1 MTVADVSVII
11 RTIGRPRLLADALQS
26 LHRCRPAP
34 AEVVVVDQSD
44 TEETAAVV
52 AASPLAGVRLVRS
65 TGRGHSLALNEG
77 LQAAAHDTV
86 LVTDD
91 DCTVA
96 PDWIGVAVR
105 ELAANPEALL
115 TGQVLPAAP
124 DARTV
129 PSTIALDEPR
139 DYSGQLLCSVLYTG
153 NMVGSRRRILG
164 LGGFDERIREA
175 AEDCDFCYR
184 WLREGRP
191 LLYVPEL
198 RVWHHDWRSG
208 QELISLHAG
217 YHYGQGMFY
226 AKHLRAGDLLVL
238 RFIARDL
245 RGWLR
250 SLADAARGVPR
261 WADAR
266 RGMIRG
272 LQAGLRAG
280 WRAFG

>member
-11 RTIGRPRLLADALQS
+11 RTIGRPRLVADALES

-34 AEVVVVDQSD
+34 AEVIVVDQSD
-44 TEETAAVV
+44 TKETAAVV
-52 AASPLAGVRLVRS
+52 ASVPLAGVRLVRS
-65 TGRGHSLALNEG
+65 SGRGHSLALNEG
-77 LQAAAHDTV
+77 LREASHDTV

-105 ELAANPEALL
+105 ELAADPEALL
-115 TGQVLPAAP
+115 TGQVLPAAR

-129 PSTIALDEPR
+129 PSTIVLDEPR

-153 NMVGSRRRILG
+153 NMAGSRRAILD

-184 WLREGRP
+184 WLRDGRR
-191 LLYVPEL
+191 LRYVPEL

-226 AKHLRAGDLLVL
+226 AKHLRAGDLTMM
-238 RFIARDL
+238 RFIAHDVYS
-245 RGWLR
+245 WLS
-250 SLADAARGVPR
+250 SLAGSARGMPR

-266 RGMIRG
+266 RGTIRG